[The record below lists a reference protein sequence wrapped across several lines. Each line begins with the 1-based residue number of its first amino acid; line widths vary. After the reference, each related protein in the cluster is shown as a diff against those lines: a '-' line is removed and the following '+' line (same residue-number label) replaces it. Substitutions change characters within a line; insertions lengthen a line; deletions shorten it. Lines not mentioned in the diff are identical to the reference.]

1 MQCAVDRSLR
11 EVLGSGFDALRQ
23 ATCGGFR
30 RADAKQWAATGNLR
44 RAVWSDCGAVGCG
57 TRFKIVLG
65 SRCNAMGC
73 ERQPKNGFE
82 RGCEAVA
89 CERQF

>member
-1 MQCAVDRSLR
+1 MGES
-11 EVLGSGFDALRQ
+11 LGSGFDALRQ
-23 ATCGGFR
+23 ATERSFR
-30 RADAKQWAATGNLR
+30 DADATQWAGTNNLR
-44 RAVWSDCGAVGCG
+44 RALWSDCGAMGCRAG
-57 TRFKIVLG
+57 LKIVLG